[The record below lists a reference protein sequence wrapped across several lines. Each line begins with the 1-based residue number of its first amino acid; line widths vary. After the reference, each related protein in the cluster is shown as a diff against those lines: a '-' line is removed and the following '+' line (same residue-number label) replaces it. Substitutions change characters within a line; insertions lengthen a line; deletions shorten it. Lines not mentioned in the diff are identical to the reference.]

1 MMNIGFDGFNSYV
14 AKNFYNKYK
23 NKYKIYKFKSDINNI
38 NKLKDF
44 INKKKISIFIRVG
57 ALSRSKCDSYPKKC
71 LSINYKANKQLVD
84 FLKKKKIKLIF
95 LSSSHVYSH
104 SI

>member
-1 MMNIGFDGFNSYV
+1 MMDLIVMSLRIFTNR
-14 AKNFYNKYK
+14 YK
-23 NKYKIYKFKSDINNI
+23 SKYKIYKFKSDINNI

-44 INKKKISIFIRVG
+44 INKKKISVFIRVG

-71 LSINYKANKQLVD
+71 LSINYNANKRLVD

-95 LSSSHVYSH
+95 LSSSHVYSQFNQKN
-104 SI
+104 